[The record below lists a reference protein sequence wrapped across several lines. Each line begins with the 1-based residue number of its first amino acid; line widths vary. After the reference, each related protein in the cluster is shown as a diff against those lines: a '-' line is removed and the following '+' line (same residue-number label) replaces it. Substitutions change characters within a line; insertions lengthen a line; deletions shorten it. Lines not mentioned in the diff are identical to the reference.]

1 MSTDEFGEDNVQ
13 DAERRERVTESV
25 EIGEVFMISVAA
37 ELSGMHAQT
46 LRTYDRMGLVTPM
59 RTSGGG
65 RRYSRRDVAMLR
77 KIQRLSQDDGVN
89 LAGIK
94 AIIELTEENEV
105 LRAEATEL
113 RQENRQLRDHLE
125 RGSGRSRGEIVH
137 VPRSTALVMWEPR
150 RARRKRQQ

>member
-1 MSTDEFGEDNVQ
+1 MANRVDKQQPEPTAVTA
-13 DAERRERVTESV
+13 DA
-25 EIGEVFMISVAA
+25 EIGEVFVISVAA

-77 KIQRLSQDDGVN
+77 KIQRLSQDEGVN

-94 AIIELTEENEV
+94 SIIELSEANE
-105 LRAEATEL
+105 RL
-113 RQENRQLRDHLE
+113 RQENEQLRADNAELRGHVE
-125 RGSGRSRGEIVH
+125 RVGGRTRGEIVH
-137 VPRSTALVMWEPR
+137 VPRSTAVVMWEPR
-150 RARRKRQQ
+150 RPRRTRSRQ